1 MFFLQISGV
10 SKLLV
15 AESADYDGFLPERL
29 CPLLVAA
36 QEQFKFTHIIAGA
49 SAISK
54 CVATNQKLFKHLL
67 KLLKNKKI

>member
-1 MFFLQISGV
+1 V

-54 CVATNQKLFKHLL
+54 CVATKIKSNQKLFKYLL
-67 KLLKNKKI
+67 KL